1 MFDPEYRNSM
11 FGGFNV
17 KQVFI

>member
-1 MFDPEYRNSM
+1 M